1 MLCPC
6 SIRALSGSIRWTR
19 LLRLRLLRQAHKPP
33 GLDCRPRLRRASTP
47 RPRLHRALTPQT
59 STPPGLDCRPRL
71 GGQNCPASVDLD
83 SAGPRF
89 VLNLNYSGV
98 RPAEGRCSKTCR
110 SFLQWRRGIERQKR
124 SARSIFASWCLTT
137 PFPQQNLE
145 VANACFGVGSLKI
158 LPGGGGFPKSQYYA
172 GVDVGFGLCQKN
184 EIRNFF

>member
-19 LLRLRLLRQAHKPP
+19 LLRLRLLRQAHKTPRTRTP
-33 GLDCRPRLRRASTP
+33 TATSCRRGRRASTPRPRLRRASTP

-59 STPPGLDCRPRL
+59 STPQGLDCRPRL

-124 SARSIFASWCLTT
+124 SARSIFASWCWTT
-137 PFPQQNLE
+137 PFPPAE
-145 VANACFGVGSLKI
+145 S
-158 LPGGGGFPKSQYYA
+158 
-172 GVDVGFGLCQKN
+172 
-184 EIRNFF
+184 

>member
-1 MLCPC
+1 MLCP
-6 SIRALSGSIRWTR
+6 GSV
-19 LLRLRLLRQAHKPP
+19 
-33 GLDCRPRLRRASTP
+33 GLYPMDAVAPAAAAASTP

-98 RPAEGRCSKTCR
+98 RPAEGRCSKPCR

-124 SARSIFASWCLTT
+124 SARSILASWCLTT

-158 LPGGGGFPKSQYYA
+158 LPGGGGFPKSQYYT
-172 GVDVGFGLCQKN
+172 GVAVGVGLCQKN
-184 EIRNFF
+184 EIQKMF